1 MNMDVIQM
9 IIRVLDEEIASTCD
23 MLLTKLIQDERQYDN
38 SIDKDFVVNNYFKNT
53 IKNENNILLCYE
65 EDNIIKGYIYL
76 KPVNNDNQNGYLID
90 GLYVDITYRNNGI
103 ATKLIDNALTII
115 KDVDFIDINV
125 MSQNIDAINLYKK
138 FGFNEFKISLRK
150 NI

>member
-1 MNMDVIQM
+1 M
-9 IIRVLDEEIASTCD
+9 IIRVLDEERTSTCD

-90 GLYVDITYRNNGI
+90 GLYVDIAYRNNDI

-115 KDVDFIDINV
+115 KDADFIDINV

>member
-1 MNMDVIQM
+1 M
-9 IIRVLDEEIASTCD
+9 IIRVLDEERAGICD

-53 IKNENNILLCYE
+53 IKNKNNILLCYE

-76 KPVNNDNQNGYLID
+76 KPVNSDNQKGYLID
-90 GLYVDITYRNNGI
+90 GLYVDIAYRNNGI

>member
-1 MNMDVIQM
+1 M
-9 IIRVLDEEIASTCD
+9 IIRVLDEERASTCD
-23 MLLTKLIQDERQYDN
+23 ILLTKLIQDERQYDN
-38 SIDKDFVVNNYFKNT
+38 SIDKDFVVNNYFKNI

-90 GLYVDITYRNNGI
+90 GLYVDIAYRNNGI
-103 ATKLIDNALTII
+103 ATKLIDSALTII

>member
-1 MNMDVIQM
+1 M
-9 IIRVLDEEIASTCD
+9 IIRVLDEERASTCD
-23 MLLTKLIQDERQYDN
+23 MLLTKLIQDEIQYDN

-76 KPVNNDNQNGYLID
+76 KPVNDDNQNGYLID
-90 GLYVDITYRNNGI
+90 GLYVDIAYRNNGI

>member
-1 MNMDVIQM
+1 M
-9 IIRVLDEEIASTCD
+9 IIRVLDEERASTCD

-38 SIDKDFVVNNYFKNT
+38 SIDKDFVVNNYFKNI

-90 GLYVDITYRNNGI
+90 GLYVDIAYRNNGI
-103 ATKLIDNALTII
+103 ATELIDNALTII

-125 MSQNIDAINLYKK
+125 MPQNIDAINLYKK

>member
-1 MNMDVIQM
+1 M
-9 IIRVLDEEIASTCD
+9 IIRVLDEERASTCD
-23 MLLTKLIQDERQYDN
+23 MFLTKLIQDERQYDN
-38 SIDKDFVVNNYFKNT
+38 SIDKDFVVNNYFKNI

-90 GLYVDITYRNNGI
+90 GLYVDIAYRNNGI
-103 ATKLIDNALTII
+103 ATELIDNALTII

-125 MSQNIDAINLYKK
+125 MPQNIDAINLYKK

>member
-1 MNMDVIQM
+1 M
-9 IIRVLDEEIASTCD
+9 IIRVLDEERASKCD
-23 MLLTKLIQDERQYDN
+23 TLLTKLIQDERQYDN

-90 GLYVDITYRNNGI
+90 GLYVDIAYRNNGI
-103 ATKLIDNALTII
+103 ATKLIDNALAII

>member
-1 MNMDVIQM
+1 M
-9 IIRVLDEEIASTCD
+9 IIRVLDEERASTCD
-23 MLLTKLIQDERQYDN
+23 ILLTKLIQDERQYDN

-53 IKNENNILLCYE
+53 IKNKDNILLCYE

-76 KPVNNDNQNGYLID
+76 KPVINDNTKGYLID
-90 GLYVDITYRNNGI
+90 GLYVDAKYRNNGI

-115 KDVDFIDINV
+115 KNVDFIDINV
-125 MSQNIDAINLYKK
+125 MSQNINAINLYKK